1 MSGFHNTL
9 RSSNSTNGSSTT
21 TTSLQ
26 LFQQKK
32 KKIIDI
38 RRPYRILIFTA
49 FFLFTPFRRLHIT
62 THFEFMGSLPHDV
75 SSANESNGVEGRRSS
90 SSTSDMYTPAKGA
103 NLIIFY
109 NLYIPDDT
117 EGIANA

>member
-1 MSGFHNTL
+1 MNGYHNNP
-9 RSSNSTNGSSTT
+9 RSSNSTNSTT

-49 FFLFTPFRRLHIT
+49 FFLFASFRRLHIT
-62 THFEFMGSLPHDV
+62 THFEFMASLPDDDV
-75 SSANESNGVEGRRSS
+75 SSANESNGVEGGRISS
-90 SSTSDMYTPAKGA
+90 RVVT
-103 NLIIFY
+103 
-109 NLYIPDDT
+109 
-117 EGIANA
+117 